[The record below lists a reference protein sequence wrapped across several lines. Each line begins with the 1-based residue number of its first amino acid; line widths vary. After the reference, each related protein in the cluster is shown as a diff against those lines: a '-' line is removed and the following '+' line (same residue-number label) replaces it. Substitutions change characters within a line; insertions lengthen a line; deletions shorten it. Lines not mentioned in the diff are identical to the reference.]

1 MRSVL
6 LTGVSGGIGQALAST
21 LIDQGWAVFGTD
33 INGCPHSLKLEEF
46 WKGNVAEEE
55 FWSDVIAPGL
65 AKVEALDAFV
75 HNAAVQPCTQ
85 IVDTSLREWNE
96 TLAVN
101 LTAAFL
107 GTKYLVPLM
116 ENRQAAIV
124 FVSSVHAVATSAGMS
139 AYVATKGGLL
149 AFTRAAALELGPLNI
164 RVNSVLPGAVDTL
177 MLEKGLERSEDGPV
191 ESKKR
196 LIFRTPMK
204 RLGEPAEIAKSI
216 AFLLDAKQSSFLT
229 GQSIVVDGGA
239 TAQLSTE

>member
-1 MRSVL
+1 MRSAL

-21 LIDQGWAVFGTD
+21 LIDQGWAVYGTD
-33 INGCPHSLKLEEF
+33 ISNRPPSLELEVF
-46 WKGNVAEEE
+46 WKGNVAEEG
-55 FWSDVIAPGL
+55 FWENVIAPGL
-65 AKVEALDAFV
+65 AKVNSLDAFV

-116 ENRQAAIV
+116 ANRQSAIV

-177 MLEKGLERSEDGPV
+177 MLAKGLERSKDGPV

-196 LIFRTPMK
+196 LISRTPMK

-216 AFLLDAKQSSFLT
+216 AFLLDTKQSSFLT